1 MKTKN
6 VLPVSFASDDE
17 ERNTPGSVHRPERIL
32 HHIRSWFKMLRYWL
46 AVNLF
51 ALPRHTD
58 DRTAQEQ
65 VYDLLQH
72 SPIPVSVV
80 QGPEHH
86 LVFVSQRTQNI
97 VGNRSLLGLPMR
109 EAFPEY
115 SAQGILEHLDHV
127 YATGEPLTLRELR
140 VETFHHSDGPPTPI
154 EQYFNVVY
162 HPLRTPKGTINGVV
176 IFNIDITDQVHT
188 HRQIEQLMRER
199 EQERDQLREAL
210 AREQH
215 MRAVAEQE
223 IIQRQRLERQTQETL
238 QSLLV
243 LAESMI
249 SLPVESKDKGET
261 EKVLSP
267 PLVQATVAQRLVE
280 LIRSVL
286 NCQRVSITIL
296 DPHTHELRSAA
307 VVGLSPEQEQYWKER
322 RSGYSL
328 SDQISGTALRDQF
341 KAGNVVV
348 MDMRKP
354 PFSEQPNP
362 YGIRIGLLAPMYIDT
377 RLIGILALDHGG
389 EDWIVSESEKNLTRA
404 VARLAALVLERERL
418 LEERAESQASI
429 LALQHANQL
438 KDEFIGIAGHELRT
452 PLTTI
457 KISIQLARRQLQR
470 QFPLEVQP
478 STETE
483 HLFST
488 LDGLLDRAERQV
500 GMQNRLINDLLD
512 LSRIQAGRLELHLAL
527 TDLATLVK
535 EIVQDQQI
543 LMPQRNIFLE
553 QYTCKEILVLA
564 DADRLRQVVTN
575 YLTNALKYSS
585 TEQPVFV
592 RSCLLEGQVRIE
604 VEDRGPGLSQE
615 QQQRIWER
623 FYRVP
628 GIEVKSGS
636 GVGLGLGL
644 YISRM
649 IIERHGGHVGVEST
663 QGQGSTFWLTLPLA
677 E

>member
-1 MKTKN
+1 
-6 VLPVSFASDDE
+6 
-17 ERNTPGSVHRPERIL
+17 
-32 HHIRSWFKMLRYWL
+32 
-46 AVNLF
+46 
-51 ALPRHTD
+51 
-58 DRTAQEQ
+58 
-65 VYDLLQH
+65 
-72 SPIPVSVV
+72 
-80 QGPEHH
+80 
-86 LVFVSQRTQNI
+86 
-97 VGNRSLLGLPMR
+97 
-109 EAFPEY
+109 
-115 SAQGILEHLDHV
+115 
-127 YATGEPLTLRELR
+127 
-140 VETFHHSDGPPTPI
+140 
-154 EQYFNVVY
+154 
-162 HPLRTPKGTINGVV
+162 
-176 IFNIDITDQVHT
+176 
-188 HRQIEQLMRER
+188 
-199 EQERDQLREAL
+199 
-210 AREQH
+210 
-215 MRAVAEQE
+215 
-223 IIQRQRLERQTQETL
+223 
-238 QSLLV
+238 
-243 LAESMI
+243 
-249 SLPVESKDKGET
+249 
-261 EKVLSP
+261 
-267 PLVQATVAQRLVE
+267 
-280 LIRSVL
+280 
-286 NCQRVSITIL
+286 
-296 DPHTHELRSAA
+296 
-307 VVGLSPEQEQYWKER
+307 
-322 RSGYSL
+322 
-328 SDQISGTALRDQF
+328 
-341 KAGNVVV
+341 